1 MHLAP
6 VSTKYWL
13 ENPRRFDDETIEDL
27 RAAQHETRQR
37 RRAVLKRRSSS
48 GKKRRPPKGFRTWRA
63 YMDSIRP
70 NKGGKMARRRRRR
83 RRNPVAVNRPR
94 RRRRRRNPV
103 VAVNRPRRRR
113 RNPVYAANRRRRRR
127 RNPVF
132 ATNRRRRFRRN
143 PRLSV
148 KGVLGQAK
156 NAAVCG
162 VQVVAGKVATRVI
175 RNYIPGGKPAAGQA
189 LSPTQIAIE
198 LGAAVAVGYG
208 ASMFLG
214 ARAGE
219 YMMAGGF
226 AGVIE
231 SLIKTYKVPVAADAL
246 GDEGDPNV
254 ITVPAH
260 MAGYVREAI
269 APALSGY
276 VQDSGEI
283 NGPGLGAY
291 GPSNASGVVA
301 DDSGVFADIGI
312 G

>member
-1 MHLAP
+1 
-6 VSTKYWL
+6 
-13 ENPRRFDDETIEDL
+13 
-27 RAAQHETRQR
+27 
-37 RRAVLKRRSSS
+37 
-48 GKKRRPPKGFRTWRA
+48 
-63 YMDSIRP
+63 
-70 NKGGKMARRRRRR
+70 MATRRRRR
-83 RRNPVAVNRPR
+83 RRNPVAKNRPR

-103 VAVNRPRRRR
+103 TVAANPRRRRR
-113 RNPVYAANRRRRRR
+113 RNPAYAANRRRRRR
-127 RNPVF
+127 RNPSVF
-132 ATNRRRRFRRN
+132 RANRRRYRRN
-143 PRLSV
+143 PSLSIN
-148 KGVLGQAK
+148 GVLRLAK
-156 NAAVCG
+156 DAATCG
-162 VQVVAGKVATRVI
+162 VQVVAGKAATRII

-198 LGAAVAVGYG
+198 LGAATAVGFL
-208 ASMFLG
+208 ASRFVG
-214 ARAGE
+214 RRAGE

-231 SLIKTYKVPVAADAL
+231 SLVKTYKVPVVADAL

-276 VQDSGEI
+276 VQDSGDI

-291 GPSNASGVVA
+291 GPANASGVIA